1 MTVEAESHFTSVFF
15 LNNVFHGLLINRL
28 RVTTSEA
35 VVHVFFPGCGKI
47 TVTPS
52 YKELFHMIEVVI

>member
-35 VVHVFFPGCGKI
+35 VVHVFFSRMWENNCHA
-47 TVTPS
+47 
-52 YKELFHMIEVVI
+52 LL